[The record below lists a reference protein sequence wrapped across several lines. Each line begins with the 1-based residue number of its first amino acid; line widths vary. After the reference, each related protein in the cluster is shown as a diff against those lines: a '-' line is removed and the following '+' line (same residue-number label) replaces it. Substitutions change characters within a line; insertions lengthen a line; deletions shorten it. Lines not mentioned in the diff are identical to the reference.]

1 LQTQSR
7 CVPHASTAICRLI
20 GQVTR
25 GKRQAHDQP
34 RPGGSGLDLQTTA
47 EQLQTFADVV
57 ETVPVVPGQLE
68 AAAVVL
74 DNQQKTLGIR
84 GQPDNAA
91 GGMGMFDYR
100 VNLNW
105 YNWFRRRG

>member
-1 LQTQSR
+1 M
-7 CVPHASTAICRLI
+7 I
-20 GQVTR
+20 GQVIR

-47 EQLQTFADVV
+47 EQLQTFADRV
-57 ETVPVVPGQLE
+57 ETVAVVSGRFE
-68 AAAVVL
+68 AAAIVL
-74 DNQQKTLGIR
+74 DNQLKTLGIR
-84 GQPDNAA
+84 EQPDDAA